1 MGPRENRERR
11 RRGCR
16 DRGRY
21 VVRRIRRGVT
31 PPELWALLIFLLLG
45 GSAPRPDPMP
55 EPVQTGGGRRVG
67 VTVSTGNRYG
77 RRPSYRRLIS
87 DLSRPAA
94 EPEAVEVLRRKVPE
108 EVLPWLDDVLRRHD
122 LAALKTL
129 VPPGTEDEKAEL
141 GMLRA
146 TLAWLREQEDDDPDG
161 DDEGPP
167 PSRPKPPR
175 RGERGINHTRP

>member
-1 MGPRENRERR
+1 MGSRESRERR

-31 PPELWALLIFLLLG
+31 PPELWALLIFLLFG
-45 GSAPRPDPMP
+45 GSAPRPDLMP
-55 EPVQTGGGRRVG
+55 EPVPAGGGRRVG

-94 EPEAVEVLRRKVPE
+94 EPEAVEVLRRRVPE

-146 TLAWLREQEDDDPDG
+146 TLSWLREQEEDEEEQDG
-161 DDEGPP
+161 DDDGP
-167 PSRPKPPR
+167 
-175 RGERGINHTRP
+175 TRPRPRHGQRGVNYRRP